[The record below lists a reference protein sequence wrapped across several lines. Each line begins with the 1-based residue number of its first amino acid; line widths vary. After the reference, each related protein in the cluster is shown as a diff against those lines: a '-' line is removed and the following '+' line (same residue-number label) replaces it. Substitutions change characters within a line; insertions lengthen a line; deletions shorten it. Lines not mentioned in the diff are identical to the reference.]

1 MRAVVIFN
9 PSPSALF
16 HVFFPTFNFFTWYY
30 YSGACIVLLSYFP
43 FCRTFPFVLVLL
55 SGSKDLSKF
64 TSSPRAFLYV
74 SVPSIRIRTS

>member
-1 MRAVVIFN
+1 MRAVVIFY

-16 HVFFPTFNFFTWYY
+16 HVFSTFNFFTWYYY

-55 SGSKDLSKF
+55 SGSKYISKF
-64 TSSPRAFLYV
+64 TFSPRAFLYV